1 MRILIAEDDAAI
13 ASGVAELLQRAGFV
27 TDLAPDGGHAD
38 YLVRTETYDAVVLD
52 LGLPVHDGL
61 SLLRGWREDGLSV
74 PVLILTARAR
84 WPDKA
89 AGFSAGADDYV
100 AKPFEPMEVVV
111 RVQALVRRSRGHSR
125 VVLHFGEVALD
136 TGRGEVTVAGM
147 PVPLTA
153 QEYRLLVYLAL
164 AADRVVTR
172 TELSEHV
179 YERDRDP
186 DSNVLDVLI
195 GRIRRKL
202 PAPLIETVRGR
213 GFMIRQ
219 AKGE

>member
-1 MRILIAEDDAAI
+1 MRILIAEDDVAVAG
-13 ASGVAELLQRAGFV
+13 GVAELLQRAGFV
-27 TDLAPDGGHAD
+27 TDIAADGEQAD
-38 YLVRTETYDAVVLD
+38 YLLRTEAYDAVVLD
-52 LGLPVHDGL
+52 LGLPLKDGL
-61 SLLRGWREDGLSV
+61 TLLRAWRDDDLSV

-89 AGFSAGADDYV
+89 AGFSAGADDYLT
-100 AKPFEPMEVVV
+100 KPFEPMEVVV
-111 RVQALVRRSRGHSR
+111 RLQALIRRSRGEAK
-125 VVLHFGEVALD
+125 VVLQFGDVAVD
-136 TGRGEVTVAGM
+136 TARGDVTISGM

-202 PAPLIETVRGR
+202 SAPLIETVRGR
-213 GFMIRQ
+213 GFMIRR
-219 AKGE
+219 APAP